1 MKQKTRFKYFGNIG
15 IACPCMNGRCIGIGP
30 KKAISVDLY
39 WILAAIFFSWNFIYL
54 HTSTIK
60 KNSRF
65 NNLSSCVRFIWE
77 VFGET
82 SIYIINANYLDI
94 SIFFQRTKS
103 NARLTSLILKVLICE
118 INQPLAIDIM
128 AAAFN
133 LQKPQLVFVTVA
145 TTMASTSGCLVPSA
159 FYPLKMPGVRSVNY
173 KTRRIFET
181 WKLHQILVMM

>member
-1 MKQKTRFKYFGNIG
+1 
-15 IACPCMNGRCIGIGP
+15 
-30 KKAISVDLY
+30 
-39 WILAAIFFSWNFIYL
+39 
-54 HTSTIK
+54 
-60 KNSRF
+60 
-65 NNLSSCVRFIWE
+65 

-181 WKLHQILVMM
+181 